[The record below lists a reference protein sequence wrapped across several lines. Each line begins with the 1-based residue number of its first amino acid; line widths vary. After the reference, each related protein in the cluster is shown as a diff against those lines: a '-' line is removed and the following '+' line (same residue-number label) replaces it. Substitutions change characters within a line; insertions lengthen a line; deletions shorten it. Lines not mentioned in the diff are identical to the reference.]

1 MQANIQAEIL
11 NIGDE
16 LLNGQVLNTNASA
29 IATMLNRKSTSVI
42 AGVLFYFRMLAD
54 NCGGQLGQLD
64 SCFLHGRSSRLNVQS
79 SREEVQ
85 QKIH

>member
-29 IATMLNRKSTSVI
+29 IATMLNRI
-42 AGVLFYFRMLAD
+42 GVKVAEILTIGDDA
-54 NCGGQLGQLD
+54 QAIE
-64 SCFLHGRSSRLNVQS
+64 QS
-79 SREEVQ
+79 FAEGL
-85 QKIH
+85 